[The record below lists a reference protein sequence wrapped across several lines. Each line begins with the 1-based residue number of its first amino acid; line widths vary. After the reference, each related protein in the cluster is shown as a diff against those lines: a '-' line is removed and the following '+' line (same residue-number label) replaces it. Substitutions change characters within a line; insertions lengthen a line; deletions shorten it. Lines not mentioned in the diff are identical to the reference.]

1 MSAERRR
8 AELGN
13 TLSKRRLESRRR
25 GRLARTILLGAV
37 AVGFALFWLARELEL
52 DTQEL
57 MSFLGTSALLVGLM
71 VMLGLV
77 GAAAVLIVKRLS
89 RRGG

>member
-8 AELGN
+8 PELGN